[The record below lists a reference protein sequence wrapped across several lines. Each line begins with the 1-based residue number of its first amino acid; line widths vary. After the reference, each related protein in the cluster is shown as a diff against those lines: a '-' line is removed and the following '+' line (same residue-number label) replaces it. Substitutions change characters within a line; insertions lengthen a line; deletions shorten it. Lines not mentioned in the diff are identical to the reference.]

1 MAEKEVWTIGKMLDW
16 IPGYLAKH
24 EDPDPLISA
33 RWLLSE
39 VTGLSF
45 MQLYT
50 DFDRVLLPGELDR
63 LREYVKM
70 RADST
75 PLQYITGKTTFRF
88 IDIKV
93 APGVLIP
100 RPETE
105 VLVSEALSRLPREK
119 YVTDSETPEPD
130 LLVCELCT
138 GSGCIAASLAFENP
152 RIKVVAT
159 DISPD
164 CVSLAKENVEALG
177 LVDRVNVVE
186 CNLYDGIDSQ
196 LEKFDAIVSN
206 PPYIP
211 TAQLAELPSEVG
223 DFEPSLALDGGVD
236 GLDVFRRISKWA
248 ASALKPGGFL
258 ACELHEDTLN
268 EASKIAFD
276 DGFSNTEIV
285 NDLNDLPRILIASK
299 GE

>member
-1 MAEKEVWTIGKMLDW
+1 MAQQEVWTVGKMLDW
-16 IPGYLAKH
+16 IVGYLAKH

-50 DFDRVLLPGELDR
+50 DFDRVLSSGELDS
-63 LREYVKM
+63 LREYVKL
-70 RADST
+70 RADGT

-119 YVTDSETPEPD
+119 YVSDSELPEPD
-130 LLVCELCT
+130 LLICELCT

-152 RIKVVAT
+152 RIRVIAT
-159 DISPD
+159 DISPE
-164 CVSLAKENVEALG
+164 CVSLAKDNVETLALSER
-177 LVDRVNVVE
+177 VDILE
-186 CNLYDGIDSQ
+186 CDLYDGVNVTS
-196 LEKFDAIVSN
+196 EKFDAIVSN

-211 TAQLAELPSEVG
+211 TAQLAELPSDVG
-223 DFEPSLALDGGVD
+223 DFEPSLALDGGED

-248 ASALKPGGFL
+248 ASALKHNGFL
-258 ACELHEDTLN
+258 ACELHEDNLD
-268 EASKIAFD
+268 EASEIALV
-276 DGFSNTEIV
+276 DGFTNTEIV
-285 NDLNDLPRILIASK
+285 KDLNGLPRVLIASK